1 MINYPLSEGLNFARD
16 LLTHPCFMCDNES
29 PRFCI
34 YRGRKCANM
43 AVRYRGVYPSH
54 DAAIAALPSSKP
66 RGFDHKK
73 VVDHFQKK
81 LSFFNPGDYPALLRL
96 QQILRPGST
105 IFDLGGGYGQCY
117 YAYKD
122 YIQFPDGL
130 RWVVCDFP
138 SFTQRGEEF
147 AKEQLAD
154 ALSFTTNRQDANGSL
169 VYLTN
174 GTLQYIETGLAEM
187 LSELAEKP
195 PHVLVNR
202 VPVYSGETYYTV
214 QYGAFSYSPYKVM
227 NAEQLINSMEHLGY
241 RKIDQWSLPRKLRIP
256 FRSAH
261 FVADYQGFYFALS
274 RALPL

>member
-1 MINYPLSEGLNFARD
+1 
-16 LLTHPCFMCDNES
+16 
-29 PRFCI
+29 
-34 YRGRKCANM
+34 
-43 AVRYRGVYPSH
+43 
-54 DAAIAALPSSKP
+54 
-66 RGFDHKK
+66 
-73 VVDHFQKK
+73 
-81 LSFFNPGDYPALLRL
+81 
-96 QQILRPGST
+96 
-105 IFDLGGGYGQCY
+105 
-117 YAYKD
+117 
-122 YIQFPDGL
+122 
-130 RWVVCDFP
+130 VVCDFP

-274 RALPL
+274 PALPL

>member
-1 MINYPLSEGLNFARD
+1 MYKR
-16 LLTHPCFMCDNES
+16 
-29 PRFCI
+29 
-34 YRGRKCANM
+34 
-43 AVRYRGVYPSH
+43 
-54 DAAIAALPSSKP
+54 
-66 RGFDHKK
+66 
-73 VVDHFQKK
+73 Q
-81 LSFFNPGDYPALLRL
+81 
-96 QQILRPGST
+96 
-105 IFDLGGGYGQCY
+105 YGQCY

-241 RKIDQWSLPRKLRIP
+241 RKIDQWSLCLLYTSLARLRRRRLP
-256 FRSAH
+256 NRPPQPPNPLKSANSKRLRRC
-261 FVADYQGFYFALS
+261 V
-274 RALPL
+274 